1 MAQQQW
7 VTSSLGGNLTNNKL
21 SMQLRNQALPMFVYR
36 QFAQIKDEGL
46 GRQTGDTIYFEK
58 ILRINTRG
66 GTLAETNTVPANLVK
81 VIKDSCVV
89 SEWGNS
95 IDYTKKLEDL
105 ANWDPNNIFQKALR
119 DDIADT
125 LDRAAA
131 VPFTVAKFVAVAT
144 STASTV
150 FTTNGTATA
159 TANANLSDK
168 NVRDIVDYMKRK
180 QTPKIGGPKGYY
192 GAILSISSLRGIY
205 DYLQAIAQ
213 YTEPEYRYNS
223 EVGRYYDARMMEDN
237 SVLSDAVGT
246 STAFGN
252 GYFFGDDAILEAIA
266 VPEYTV
272 ADLPTDLGRSRKIG
286 WLATLAFK
294 KTWDLTTDDL
304 NSTGKGVEK
313 IVRVTSAE
321 A

>member
-46 GRQTGDTIYFEK
+46 GRQTGDTVYFEK

-66 GTLAETNTVPANLVK
+66 GTLSETSTVPSNLVK
-81 VIKDSCVV
+81 VIKDSVV
-89 SEWGNS
+89 VTEWGNS

-105 ANWDPNNIFQKALR
+105 SNWDPNNIFLKALR

-125 LDRAAA
+125 LDRAAE
-131 VPFTVAKFVAVAT
+131 VPFTEAKFIAVAT

-159 TANANLSDK
+159 TANASLSDK
-168 NVRDIVDYMKRK
+168 NVRDIVDYMKGK
-180 QTPKIGGPKGYY
+180 QIPKICGPKGYY
-192 GAILSISSLRGIY
+192 GDSLSIKSLRGIY

-223 EVGRYYDARMMEDN
+223 EVGRYYDARMMEFNDPN
-237 SVLSDAVGT
+237 
-246 STAFGN
+246 
-252 GYFFGDDAILEAIA
+252 
-266 VPEYTV
+266 
-272 ADLPTDLGRSRKIG
+272 
-286 WLATLAFK
+286 TLF
-294 KTWDLTTDDL
+294 
-304 NSTGKGVEK
+304 
-313 IVRVTSAE
+313 IQ
-321 A
+321 

>member
-46 GRQTGDTIYFEK
+46 GRQTGDTVYFEK

-66 GTLAETNTVPANLVK
+66 GTLAETATVPANLVK
-81 VIKDSCVV
+81 VIKDSVV
-89 SEWGNS
+89 VTEWGNS

-105 ANWDPNNIFQKALR
+105 SNWDPNNIFLKALR

-125 LDRAAA
+125 LDNAAYT
-131 VPFTVAKFVAVAT
+131 PFTTAKFVAVCT
-144 STASTV
+144 STSSTV
-150 FTTNGTATA
+150 FTSNGTATA
-159 TANANLSDK
+159 TASASLSDK
-168 NVRDIVDYMKRK
+168 NVRDIVDDMKRK
-180 QTPKIGGPKGYY
+180 LIPKIGGPKGYY
-192 GAILSISSLRGIY
+192 GAILSIKSLRGIY

-223 EVGRYYDARMMEDN
+223 EVGRYYDARFMEDN
-237 SVLSDAVGT
+237 NNLSDAVG
-246 STAFGN
+246 SSGLSGN
-252 GYFFGDDAILEAIA
+252 GFFFGEDAILEAIA

-272 ADLPTDLGRSRKIG
+272 ADLPTDLGRSRKVG

-294 KTWDLTTDDL
+294 KTWDLTSDDL
-304 NSTGKGVEK
+304 NSQGKGIER
-313 IVRVTSAE
+313 IYRVTSA
-321 A
+321 